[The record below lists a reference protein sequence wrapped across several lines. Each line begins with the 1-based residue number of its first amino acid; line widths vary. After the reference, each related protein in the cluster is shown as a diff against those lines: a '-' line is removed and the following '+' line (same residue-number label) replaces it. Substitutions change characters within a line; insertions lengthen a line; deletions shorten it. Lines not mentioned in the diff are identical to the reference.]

1 MENKSKNPR
10 EIAYIVE
17 KSTFAVLD
25 GLTEADIENEEE
37 PLTLHSRKFSRFS
50 FLIINQ
56 DKKAATANL
65 NVKEM
70 FGFLAKSR
78 FAMQQEML
86 YRFNVTD
93 AKEEEELPLAYIV
106 TIASGS
112 LKGRT
117 PADVLLNDGE
127 EGKKLLNN
135 QYTFLKNNLAK
146 YPKNKV
152 QMDAIV
158 NASQLLKEGKLDA
171 DAVGKGQT
179 KRIPLYSS
187 ELRPLVNRKN
197 NAGMSF
203 VYELTVDWL
212 LGEKR
217 PLMITIVNYY
227 APVIKKDDGM
237 LNVQVKQR
245 DQTTLRNNT
254 VNLTF
259 EDWAYVQH
267 MIETDIER
275 FESGIY
281 WNKRKESDRYFFENR
296 KNAGVEN
303 R

>member
-17 KSTFAVLD
+17 KSTFAILD
-25 GLTEADIENEEE
+25 GLTESNIENEEE

-56 DKKAATANL
+56 DKKAATANM

-70 FGFLAKSR
+70 FGFLEKSH

-86 YRFNVTD
+86 YQFNSGSNG
-93 AKEEEELPLAYIV
+93 EEELPLAYTV
-106 TIASGS
+106 TITSGA

-135 QYTFLKNNLAK
+135 QYTFLKNNLSK
-146 YPKNKV
+146 YPKNKT

-179 KRIPLYSS
+179 KRISLYSS
-187 ELRPLVNRKN
+187 GLRPLVNRKN

>member
-10 EIAYIVE
+10 EVAYIVE

-25 GLTEADIENEEE
+25 GLTEADIENEED

-93 AKEEEELPLAYIV
+93 AKEEEELPLAYTV

-135 QYTFLKNNLAK
+135 QYTFLKNNLSK
-146 YPKNKV
+146 YPKNKT

-179 KRIPLYSS
+179 KRISLYSS
-187 ELRPLVNRKN
+187 GLRPLVNRKN

>member
-17 KSTFAVLD
+17 KSTFAILD
-25 GLTEADIENEEE
+25 GLTESNIENEEE

-56 DKKAATANL
+56 DKKAATANM

-70 FGFLAKSR
+70 FGFLEKSH

-86 YRFNVTD
+86 YQFNSGSN
-93 AKEEEELPLAYIV
+93 EEEELPLAYTV
-106 TIASGS
+106 TITSGT

-135 QYTFLKNNLAK
+135 QYTFLKNNLSK
-146 YPKNKV
+146 YPKNKT

-179 KRIPLYSS
+179 KRISLYSS
-187 ELRPLVNRKN
+187 GLRPLVNRKN

-296 KNAGVEN
+296 KNAGVES

>member
-10 EIAYIVE
+10 EVAYIVE

-56 DKKAATANL
+56 DKKEATANL

-93 AKEEEELPLAYIV
+93 AKEEEELPLAYTV

-179 KRIPLYSS
+179 KRISLYSS
-187 ELRPLVNRKN
+187 GLRPLVNRKN

>member
-17 KSTFAVLD
+17 KSTFAILD
-25 GLTEADIENEEE
+25 GLTESNIENEEE

-56 DKKAATANL
+56 DKKAATANM

-70 FGFLAKSR
+70 FGFLEKSH

-86 YRFNVTD
+86 YQFNSGSN
-93 AKEEEELPLAYIV
+93 EEEELPLAYTV
-106 TIASGS
+106 TITSGT

-135 QYTFLKNNLAK
+135 QYTFLKNNLSK
-146 YPKNKV
+146 YPKNKT

-179 KRIPLYSS
+179 KRISLYSS
-187 ELRPLVNRKN
+187 GLRPLVNRKN

-259 EDWAYVQH
+259 DDWAYVQH

>member
-10 EIAYIVE
+10 EVAYIVE

-70 FGFLAKSR
+70 FGFLEKSH

-86 YRFNVTD
+86 YQFNSGSN
-93 AKEEEELPLAYIV
+93 EEEELPLAYTV
-106 TIASGS
+106 TITSGT

-135 QYTFLKNNLAK
+135 QYTFLKNNLSK
-146 YPKNKV
+146 YPKNKT

-171 DAVGKGQT
+171 DAVGKWQT
-179 KRIPLYSS
+179 KRISLYSS
-187 ELRPLVNRKN
+187 GLRPLVNRKN

-259 EDWAYVQH
+259 DDWAYVQH

>member
-17 KSTFAVLD
+17 KSTFAILD
-25 GLTEADIENEEE
+25 GLTESNIENEEE

-56 DKKAATANL
+56 DKKAATANM
-65 NVKEM
+65 NVIEM
-70 FGFLAKSR
+70 FGFLEKSH

-86 YRFNVTD
+86 YQFNSGSN
-93 AKEEEELPLAYIV
+93 EEEELPLAYTV
-106 TIASGS
+106 TITSGT

-135 QYTFLKNNLAK
+135 QYTFLKNNLSK
-146 YPKNKV
+146 YPKNKT

-179 KRIPLYSS
+179 KRISLYSS
-187 ELRPLVNRKN
+187 GLRPLVNRKN

>member
-93 AKEEEELPLAYIV
+93 AKEEEELPLAYTV

>member
-56 DKKAATANL
+56 DKKAAIANL

-93 AKEEEELPLAYIV
+93 AKEEEELPLAYTV

-127 EGKKLLNN
+127 EGK
-135 QYTFLKNNLAK
+135 
-146 YPKNKV
+146 
-152 QMDAIV
+152 
-158 NASQLLKEGKLDA
+158 
-171 DAVGKGQT
+171 
-179 KRIPLYSS
+179 
-187 ELRPLVNRKN
+187 
-197 NAGMSF
+197 
-203 VYELTVDWL
+203 
-212 LGEKR
+212 
-217 PLMITIVNYY
+217 NY
-227 APVIKKDDGM
+227 
-237 LNVQVKQR
+237 
-245 DQTTLRNNT
+245 
-254 VNLTF
+254 
-259 EDWAYVQH
+259 
-267 MIETDIER
+267 
-275 FESGIY
+275 
-281 WNKRKESDRYFFENR
+281 
-296 KNAGVEN
+296 
-303 R
+303 

>member
-1 MENKSKNPR
+1 MENKCKNPR
-10 EIAYIVE
+10 EVAYIVE

-93 AKEEEELPLAYIV
+93 AKEEEELPLAYTV

-179 KRIPLYSS
+179 KRISLYSS
-187 ELRPLVNRKN
+187 GLRPLVNRKN

>member
-17 KSTFAVLD
+17 KSTFAILD

-93 AKEEEELPLAYIV
+93 AKEEEELPLAYTV

-146 YPKNKV
+146 YPKNKT

-179 KRIPLYSS
+179 KMIPLYSS
-187 ELRPLVNRKN
+187 GLRPLVNRKN

>member
-10 EIAYIVE
+10 EVAYIVE

-70 FGFLAKSR
+70 FGFLEKSH

-86 YRFNVTD
+86 YQFNSGSN
-93 AKEEEELPLAYIV
+93 EEEELPLAYTV
-106 TIASGS
+106 TITSGT

-135 QYTFLKNNLAK
+135 QYTFLKNNLSK
-146 YPKNKV
+146 YPKNKT

-158 NASQLLKEGKLDA
+158 NAFQLLKEGKLDA
-171 DAVGKGQT
+171 DAVGKWQT
-179 KRIPLYSS
+179 KRISLYSS
-187 ELRPLVNRKN
+187 GLRPLVNRKN

>member
-17 KSTFAVLD
+17 KSTFAILD
-25 GLTEADIENEEE
+25 GLTESNIENEEE

-56 DKKAATANL
+56 DKKAATANM

-70 FGFLAKSR
+70 FGFLEKSH
-78 FAMQQEML
+78 FAMQQELL
-86 YRFNVTD
+86 YQFNSGSN
-93 AKEEEELPLAYIV
+93 EEEELPLAYTV
-106 TIASGS
+106 TITSGT

-135 QYTFLKNNLAK
+135 QYTFLKNNLSK
-146 YPKNKV
+146 YPKNKT

-179 KRIPLYSS
+179 KRISLYSS
-187 ELRPLVNRKN
+187 GLRPLVNRKN
-197 NAGMSF
+197 NTGMSF

-259 EDWAYVQH
+259 DDWAYVQH

>member
-17 KSTFAVLD
+17 KSTFAILD
-25 GLTEADIENEEE
+25 GLTESNIENEEE

-56 DKKAATANL
+56 DKKAATANM

-70 FGFLAKSR
+70 FGFLEKSH

-86 YRFNVTD
+86 YQFNSGSN
-93 AKEEEELPLAYIV
+93 EEEELPLAYTV
-106 TIASGS
+106 TITSGT

-135 QYTFLKNNLAK
+135 QYTFLKNNLSK
-146 YPKNKV
+146 YPKNKT

-179 KRIPLYSS
+179 KRISLYSS
-187 ELRPLVNRKN
+187 GLRPLVNRKN

-259 EDWAYVQH
+259 DDWAYVQH

-275 FESGIY
+275 FESGTY

>member
-10 EIAYIVE
+10 EVAYIVE

-70 FGFLAKSR
+70 FGFLEKSH

-86 YRFNVTD
+86 YQFNSGSN
-93 AKEEEELPLAYIV
+93 EEEELPLAYTV
-106 TIASGS
+106 TITSGT

-135 QYTFLKNNLAK
+135 QYTFLKNNLSK
-146 YPKNKV
+146 YPKNKT

-179 KRIPLYSS
+179 KRISLYSS
-187 ELRPLVNRKN
+187 GLRPLVNRKN

>member
-17 KSTFAVLD
+17 KSTFAILD
-25 GLTEADIENEEE
+25 GLTESNIENEEE

-93 AKEEEELPLAYIV
+93 AKEEEELPLAYTV

-135 QYTFLKNNLAK
+135 QYTFLKNNLSK
-146 YPKNKV
+146 YPKNKT

-179 KRIPLYSS
+179 KRISLYSS
-187 ELRPLVNRKN
+187 GLRPLVNRKN

-296 KNAGVEN
+296 KNAGVES

>member
-1 MENKSKNPR
+1 M
-10 EIAYIVE
+10 E

-93 AKEEEELPLAYIV
+93 AKEEEELPLAYTV

-179 KRIPLYSS
+179 KRISLYSS
-187 ELRPLVNRKN
+187 GLRPLVNRKN

>member
-17 KSTFAVLD
+17 KSTFAILD
-25 GLTEADIENEEE
+25 GLTESNIENEEE

-93 AKEEEELPLAYIV
+93 AKEEEEFPLAYTV

-127 EGKKLLNN
+127 EGKTLLNN
-135 QYTFLKNNLAK
+135 QYTFLKNNLSK
-146 YPKNKV
+146 YPKNKT

-179 KRIPLYSS
+179 KKIPLYASG
-187 ELRPLVNRKN
+187 LRPLVNRKN

>member
-17 KSTFAVLD
+17 KSTFAILD
-25 GLTEADIENEEE
+25 GLTESNIENEEE

-56 DKKAATANL
+56 DKKAATANM

-70 FGFLAKSR
+70 FGFLEKSH

-86 YRFNVTD
+86 YQFNSGSN
-93 AKEEEELPLAYIV
+93 EEEELPLAYTV
-106 TIASGS
+106 TITSGT

-135 QYTFLKNNLAK
+135 QYTFLKNNLSK
-146 YPKNKV
+146 YPKNKT

-171 DAVGKGQT
+171 DAVGKGQM
-179 KRIPLYSS
+179 KRISLYSS
-187 ELRPLVNRKN
+187 GLRPLVNRKN

>member
-17 KSTFAVLD
+17 KSTFAILD
-25 GLTEADIENEEE
+25 GLTESNIENEEE

-56 DKKAATANL
+56 DKKAATANM

-70 FGFLAKSR
+70 FGFLEKSH

-86 YRFNVTD
+86 YQFNSGSN
-93 AKEEEELPLAYIV
+93 EEEELPLAYTV
-106 TIASGS
+106 TITSGT

-135 QYTFLKNNLAK
+135 QYTFLKNNLSK
-146 YPKNKV
+146 YPKNKT

-179 KRIPLYSS
+179 KRISLYSS
-187 ELRPLVNRKN
+187 GLRPLVNRKN

-259 EDWAYVQH
+259 EDWAYEQH

>member
-17 KSTFAVLD
+17 KSTFAILD
-25 GLTEADIENEEE
+25 GLTESNIENEEE

-56 DKKAATANL
+56 DKKAATANM

-70 FGFLAKSR
+70 FGFLEKSH

-86 YRFNVTD
+86 YQFNSGSN
-93 AKEEEELPLAYIV
+93 EEEELPLAYTV
-106 TIASGS
+106 TITSGT

-135 QYTFLKNNLAK
+135 QYTFLKNNLSK
-146 YPKNKV
+146 YPKNKT

-179 KRIPLYSS
+179 KRISLYSS
-187 ELRPLVNRKN
+187 GLRPLVNRKN

-259 EDWAYVQH
+259 EDWVYVQH

>member
-10 EIAYIVE
+10 EVAYIVE

-93 AKEEEELPLAYIV
+93 AKEEEELPLAYTV

-135 QYTFLKNNLAK
+135 QYTFLKNNLSK
-146 YPKNKV
+146 YPKNKT

-171 DAVGKGQT
+171 DAVGKWQT
-179 KRIPLYSS
+179 KRISLCSS
-187 ELRPLVNRKN
+187 GLRPLVNRKN

>member
-17 KSTFAVLD
+17 KSTFAILD
-25 GLTEADIENEEE
+25 GLTESNIENEEE

-56 DKKAATANL
+56 DKKAATANM

-70 FGFLAKSR
+70 FGFLEKSH

-86 YRFNVTD
+86 YQFNSGSN
-93 AKEEEELPLAYIV
+93 EEEELPLAYTV
-106 TIASGS
+106 TITSGT

-135 QYTFLKNNLAK
+135 QYTFLKNNLSK
-146 YPKNKV
+146 YPKNKT

-171 DAVGKGQT
+171 DAVGKGQM
-179 KRIPLYSS
+179 KRISLYSS
-187 ELRPLVNRKN
+187 GLRPLVNRKN

-259 EDWAYVQH
+259 DDWAYVQH

>member
-93 AKEEEELPLAYIV
+93 AKEEEELPLAYTV

-179 KRIPLYSS
+179 KRISLYSS
-187 ELRPLVNRKN
+187 GLRPLVNRKN

>member
-10 EIAYIVE
+10 EVAYIVE

-93 AKEEEELPLAYIV
+93 AKEEEELPLAYTV

-179 KRIPLYSS
+179 KRISLYSS
-187 ELRPLVNRKN
+187 GLRPLVNRKN

>member
-17 KSTFAVLD
+17 KSTFAILD
-25 GLTEADIENEEE
+25 GLTESNIENEEE
-37 PLTLHSRKFSRFS
+37 PLTLHSRKFSRIS

-56 DKKAATANL
+56 DKKAATANM

-70 FGFLAKSR
+70 FGFLEKSH

-86 YRFNVTD
+86 YQFNSGSN
-93 AKEEEELPLAYIV
+93 EEEELPLAYTV
-106 TIASGS
+106 TITSGT

-135 QYTFLKNNLAK
+135 QYTFLKNNLSK
-146 YPKNKV
+146 YPKNKT

-179 KRIPLYSS
+179 KRISLYSS
-187 ELRPLVNRKN
+187 GLRPLVNRKN

-259 EDWAYVQH
+259 DDWAYVQH

>member
-1 MENKSKNPR
+1 M
-10 EIAYIVE
+10 
-17 KSTFAVLD
+17 
-25 GLTEADIENEEE
+25 
-37 PLTLHSRKFSRFS
+37 
-50 FLIINQ
+50 
-56 DKKAATANL
+56 

-70 FGFLAKSR
+70 FGFLEKSH

-86 YRFNVTD
+86 YQFNSGSN
-93 AKEEEELPLAYIV
+93 EEEELPLAYTV
-106 TIASGS
+106 TITSGT

-135 QYTFLKNNLAK
+135 QYTFLKNNLSK
-146 YPKNKV
+146 YPKNKT

-179 KRIPLYSS
+179 KRISLYSS
-187 ELRPLVNRKN
+187 GLRPLVNRKN

>member
-17 KSTFAVLD
+17 KSTFAILD
-25 GLTEADIENEEE
+25 GLTESNIENEEE

-56 DKKAATANL
+56 DKKAATANM

-70 FGFLAKSR
+70 FGFLEKSH

-86 YRFNVTD
+86 YQFNSGSN
-93 AKEEEELPLAYIV
+93 EEEELPLAYTV
-106 TIASGS
+106 TITSGT

-135 QYTFLKNNLAK
+135 QYTFLKNNLSK
-146 YPKNKV
+146 YPKNKT

-158 NASQLLKEGKLDA
+158 NASQLLKEGRLDA

-179 KRIPLYSS
+179 KRISLYSS
-187 ELRPLVNRKN
+187 GLRPLVNRKN

>member
-17 KSTFAVLD
+17 KSTFAILD
-25 GLTEADIENEEE
+25 GLTESNIENEEE

-56 DKKAATANL
+56 DKKAATANM

-70 FGFLAKSR
+70 FGFLEKSH

-86 YRFNVTD
+86 YQFNSGSN
-93 AKEEEELPLAYIV
+93 EEEELPLAYTV
-106 TIASGS
+106 TITSGT

-135 QYTFLKNNLAK
+135 QYTFLKNNLSK
-146 YPKNKV
+146 YPKNKT

-179 KRIPLYSS
+179 KRISLYSS
-187 ELRPLVNRKN
+187 GLRPLVNRKN

-296 KNAGVEN
+296 KNS
-303 R
+303 

>member
-10 EIAYIVE
+10 EVAYIVE

-93 AKEEEELPLAYIV
+93 AKEEEELPLAYTV

-146 YPKNKV
+146 YPKNKT

-187 ELRPLVNRKN
+187 GLRPLVNRKN

-245 DQTTLRNNT
+245 DQITLRNNT

>member
-10 EIAYIVE
+10 EVAYIVE

-25 GLTEADIENEEE
+25 GLTESNIENEEE

-56 DKKAATANL
+56 DKKAATANM
-65 NVKEM
+65 NVTEM
-70 FGFLAKSR
+70 FGFLEKSH

-86 YRFNVTD
+86 YQFNSGSN
-93 AKEEEELPLAYIV
+93 EEEELPLAYTV
-106 TIASGS
+106 TITSGT

-135 QYTFLKNNLAK
+135 QYTFLKNNLSK
-146 YPKNKV
+146 YPKNKT

-179 KRIPLYSS
+179 KRISLYSS
-187 ELRPLVNRKN
+187 GLRPLVNRKN

-259 EDWAYVQH
+259 EDWAYAQH

>member
-56 DKKAATANL
+56 DKKAATANM

-70 FGFLAKSR
+70 FGFLEKSH

-86 YRFNVTD
+86 YQFNSGSN
-93 AKEEEELPLAYIV
+93 EEEELPLAY
-106 TIASGS
+106 TITITSGT

-135 QYTFLKNNLAK
+135 QYTFLKNNLSK
-146 YPKNKV
+146 YPKNKT

-179 KRIPLYSS
+179 KRISLYSS
-187 ELRPLVNRKN
+187 GLRPLVNRKN

>member
-10 EIAYIVE
+10 EVAYIVE

-70 FGFLAKSR
+70 FGFLEKSH

-86 YRFNVTD
+86 YQFNSGSN
-93 AKEEEELPLAYIV
+93 EEEELPLAYTV
-106 TIASGS
+106 TITSGT

-117 PADVLLNDGE
+117 PADVLLNDRE

-135 QYTFLKNNLAK
+135 QYTFLKNNLSK
-146 YPKNKV
+146 YPKNKT

-171 DAVGKGQT
+171 DAVGKWQT
-179 KRIPLYSS
+179 KRISLYSS
-187 ELRPLVNRKN
+187 GLRPLVNRKN

>member
-17 KSTFAVLD
+17 KSTFAILD
-25 GLTEADIENEEE
+25 GLTESNIENEEE

-70 FGFLAKSR
+70 FGFLEKSH

-86 YRFNVTD
+86 YQFNSGSN
-93 AKEEEELPLAYIV
+93 EEEELPLAYTV
-106 TIASGS
+106 TITSGT

-135 QYTFLKNNLAK
+135 QYTFLKNNLSK
-146 YPKNKV
+146 YPKNKT

-171 DAVGKGQT
+171 DAVGKWQT
-179 KRIPLYSS
+179 KRISLYSS
-187 ELRPLVNRKN
+187 GLRPLVNRKN

>member
-17 KSTFAVLD
+17 KSTFAILD
-25 GLTEADIENEEE
+25 GLTESNIENEEE

-56 DKKAATANL
+56 DKKAATANM

-70 FGFLAKSR
+70 FGFLEKSH

-86 YRFNVTD
+86 YQFNSGSN
-93 AKEEEELPLAYIV
+93 EEEELPLAYTV
-106 TIASGS
+106 TITSGT

-135 QYTFLKNNLAK
+135 QYTFLKNNLSK
-146 YPKNKV
+146 YPKNKT

-171 DAVGKGQT
+171 DAVGKGPT
-179 KRIPLYSS
+179 KRISLYSS
-187 ELRPLVNRKN
+187 GLRPLVNRKN

>member
-10 EIAYIVE
+10 EVAYIVE

-25 GLTEADIENEEE
+25 GLTESNIENEEE

-56 DKKAATANL
+56 DKKAATANM

-70 FGFLAKSR
+70 FGFLEKSH

-86 YRFNVTD
+86 YQFNSGSN
-93 AKEEEELPLAYIV
+93 EEEELPLAYTV
-106 TIASGS
+106 TITSGT

-127 EGKKLLNN
+127 EGKKLLNI
-135 QYTFLKNNLAK
+135 QYTFLKNNLSK
-146 YPKNKV
+146 YPKNKT

-179 KRIPLYSS
+179 KRISLYSS
-187 ELRPLVNRKN
+187 GLRPLVNRKN

-254 VNLTF
+254 ENLPF
-259 EDWAYVQH
+259 EDWAYAQH

>member
-10 EIAYIVE
+10 EVAYIVE

-93 AKEEEELPLAYIV
+93 AKEEEELPLAYTV

-135 QYTFLKNNLAK
+135 QYTFLKNNLSK
-146 YPKNKV
+146 YPKNKT

-179 KRIPLYSS
+179 KRISLYSS
-187 ELRPLVNRKN
+187 GLRPLVNRKN